1 MASSVGWGLRFTSAW
16 VLSTILLLLPF
27 FSPRLA
33 RAQKTNRIWLA
44 APHIPVITDDLDA
57 ASLQLALQRS
67 MDYLRHLPA
76 TRHLP
81 FGDRQVTVSA
91 LYETLA
97 EFQTL
102 LMHAA
107 TPSAMQAACAER
119 FEIYQAA
126 GREGH
131 GRVLFTGYY
140 HITVE
145 GRLQPSAT
153 FTYPIYR
160 PPPDLRQPYF
170 TRREIDLD
178 GKLRGRHLE
187 LVWLRDPVE
196 GFFLHVQG
204 SGQVRL
210 GNGKTMQVGYAASNG
225 RPYRSIG
232 QLLVKEGRLDRAS
245 LSLQRLRRYF
255 REHPEERR
263 RVLNR
268 NPRYIF
274 FQASDAG
281 AQGSLRIDLVAGRS
295 IATDARLFPP
305 GALAL
310 IRTRKPV
317 FDAQGEIVAWRPF
330 VRFVFNHDTGSAIR
344 GAGRVDL
351 FWGSGARA
359 EMAAGQMRHHG
370 QLFFLLRRQFSP
382 SPAAR
387 GPG

>member
-1 MASSVGWGLRFTSAW
+1 MASGVGWNFKLIFAW
-16 VLSTILLLLPF
+16 APCAIWLLFPYS
-27 FSPRLA
+27 SPSLA
-33 RAQKTNRIWLA
+33 GAQKTDRVWLA
-44 APHIPVITDDLDA
+44 APHTTVMADDLDA

-67 MDYLRHLPA
+67 MDYLRRLPA
-76 TRHLP
+76 TRRLP
-81 FGDRQVTVSA
+81 FGSRRVTVGVI
-91 LYETLA
+91 YETLA
-97 EFQTL
+97 EFQTVL
-102 LMHAA
+102 THAS
-107 TPSAMQAACAER
+107 TPQAMQAACAET

-126 GREGH
+126 GRDEH
-131 GRVLFTGYY
+131 GRVLYTGYY
-140 HITVE
+140 TITVE

-160 PPPDLRQPYF
+160 PPPDLRHPYF
-170 TRREIDLD
+170 TRREIDLN

-187 LVWLRDPVE
+187 LAWLRDPVE

-210 GNGKTMQVGYAASNG
+210 ANGKMMHVGYAASNG
-225 RPYRSIG
+225 HPYRSIG
-232 QLLVKEGRLDRAS
+232 QLLVKEGRLDRET

-255 REHPEERR
+255 REHPEERS

-274 FQASDAG
+274 FRASAAG
-281 AQGSLRIDLVAGRS
+281 ARGSLQIALVPGRS

-351 FWGSGARA
+351 FWGSGPRA
-359 EMAAGQMRHHG
+359 EMAAGRMRHPG
-370 QLFFLLRRQFSP
+370 QLFFLLKRRTTL
-382 SPAAR
+382 AK
-387 GPG
+387 